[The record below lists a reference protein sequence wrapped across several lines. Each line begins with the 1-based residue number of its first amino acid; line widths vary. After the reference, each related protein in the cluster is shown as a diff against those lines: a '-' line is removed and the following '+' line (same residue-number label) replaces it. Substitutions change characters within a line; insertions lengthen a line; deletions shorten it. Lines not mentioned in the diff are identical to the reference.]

1 MEKPTDKSDAL
12 PSSKSSAASV
22 HDGDVQQLSQP
33 KGGKADIALDFLE
46 KKGDTS
52 IIYTEEQQ
60 KRVLRKIDMRLM
72 PLMFTSYMI
81 QYMDK
86 SVLPQA
92 AIYGLLENINLN
104 GQDYSW
110 SM

>member
-1 MEKPTDKSDAL
+1 MEKSDAL
-12 PSSKSSAASV
+12 PSSRSLSASV
-22 HDGDVQQLSQP
+22 HDGDVQDLGEQ

-46 KKGDTS
+46 KKGDISVT
-52 IIYTEEQQ
+52 YTEEQQ